1 MKKKLVSLL
10 ACIMVIALVFAGCGG
25 RGGDSNVDPT
35 EAPDTNNEDPVDE
48 GNSNG
53 EEIELVMWSIAT
65 ESDAFHNAYTKAI
78 ADFEAANPGVKIKH
92 ETFENQSY
100 KTTIA
105 TSVTGNDL
113 PDIFYTWGGGFSA
126 PFVDSGNVLAL
137 DEYFTDEYKS
147 QINDA
152 ALTYQTYN
160 GKVYGVTYTTPI
172 SSLFYNK
179 KIFEQNGVEAPTTFD
194 ELVEVCQK
202 LKANGVTP
210 IGISAKD
217 TWVLAMTHDNLV
229 LKSVGHDKVV
239 STLTRSGGTYEGS
252 DFVQASANFRKLVE
266 IGAFVDGA
274 AGMTNDEA
282 SAEFYAGRVA
292 MFVTGSWMAG
302 SIQQDAEN
310 PEDFDAVPYPV
321 AGSNA
326 AGTDFM
332 GGAADTLMVSKS
344 SKDPELAAKAAIEM
358 ARSISKYSYLD
369 GAGLPV
375 WEVNYDDSNVNPL
388 TRKLASFVEGA
399 TSFTLWFDT
408 LMEPE
413 YKDTYLNLL
422 EQLYFGQ
429 ITPEDFVNGMKE
441 NLGKDVN

>member
-10 ACIMVIALVFAGCGG
+10 ACIMMIALVVTGCGG
-25 RGGDSNVDPT
+25 KDGDGNADPT
-35 EAPDTNNEDPVDE
+35 DKPEATDE
-48 GNSNG
+48 GQTDDG
-53 EEIELVMWSIAT
+53 KGADKEIELTLWSIAT
-65 ESDAFHNAYTKAI
+65 ESDAFHNAYNKAI

-92 ETFENQSY
+92 ETFANESY

-126 PFVDSGNVLAL
+126 PFVDSGNVLPL

-147 QINDA
+147 QINPA

-172 SSLFYNK
+172 STLFYNK
-179 KIFEQNGVEAPTTFD
+179 KIFEENGLKAPTTFD
-194 ELVEVCQK
+194 ELVNVCEK
-202 LKANGVTP
+202 LKANGITP

-217 TWVLAMTHDNLV
+217 TWVLAMTHDNLA
-229 LKSVGHDKVV
+229 LKSAGHEKTVKAL
-239 STLTRSGGTYEGS
+239 TLQGQSYDDP
-252 DFVQASANFRKLVE
+252 DFLKAADSFKKLVD
-266 IGAFVDGA
+266 IGAFIEGA

-302 SIQQDAEN
+302 SIQTDAEN
-310 PEDFDAVPYPV
+310 PADFDAVPYPV
-321 AGSNA
+321 LGSNA
-326 AGTDFM
+326 AATDFM
-332 GGAADTLMVSKS
+332 GGAADTFMVSKS
-344 SKDPELAAKAAIEM
+344 SKDPDLAAKAAIEL

-375 WEVNYDDSNVNPL
+375 WEVDYDDSAVNQL
-388 TRKLASFVEGA
+388 TRKLAEFVKGA

-408 LMEPE
+408 LMESE
-413 YKDTYLNLL
+413 YKEPYLDLL
-422 EQLYFGQ
+422 QQLYFGQ
-429 ITPEDFVNGMKE
+429 ITPENFVKGMAE
-441 NLGKDVN
+441 NLEK

>member
-1 MKKKLVSLL
+1 MKKKLASLL
-10 ACIMVIALVFAGCGG
+10 ACVMMIVLIVTGCGG
-25 RGGDSNVDPT
+25 KGGEGNVEPT
-35 EAPDTNNEDPVDE
+35 KAPDTANDDQ
-48 GNSNG
+48 GDKG
-53 EEIELVMWSIAT
+53 TGTKDIELTLWSIST
-65 ESDAFHNAYTKAI
+65 ESDAFHNSYTKAI

-126 PFVDSGNVLAL
+126 PFIDSGNVLAL

-172 SSLFYNK
+172 STLFYNK
-179 KIFEQNGVEAPTTFD
+179 KIFAENSVEPPTTFD
-194 ELVEVCQK
+194 ELVDVCEK
-202 LKANGVTP
+202 LKANGITP

-229 LKSVGHDKVV
+229 LKSAGHDKVV
-239 STLTRSGGTYEGS
+239 SALTGGGQSYNDP
-252 DFVQASANFRKLVE
+252 DFIKAAANFKKLVD
-266 IGAFVDGA
+266 IGAFVEGA
-274 AGMTNDEA
+274 AGMSNDEA

-302 SIQQDAEN
+302 SIQSDPEN

-321 AGSNA
+321 AGNNA
-326 AGTDFM
+326 AATDFM

-344 SKDPELAAKAAIEM
+344 SKDPELAAKAAIEL

-375 WEVNYDDSNVNPL
+375 WEVDYDDSEVNPL

-408 LMEPE
+408 LMESE
-413 YKDTYLNLL
+413 YKDPYLNLL
-422 EQLYFGQ
+422 QELYFGQ
-429 ITPEDFVNGMKE
+429 ITPEQFAERMDE
-441 NLGKDVN
+441 NLN

>member
-1 MKKKLVSLL
+1 MKKKLAIFL
-10 ACIMVIALVFAGCGG
+10 ACFMALALVFTGCSGKDEGG
-25 RGGDSNVDPT
+25 NVEPT
-35 EAPDTNNEDPVDE
+35 ESPGATDKGNANDE
-48 GNSNG
+48 GKGAN
-53 EEIELVMWSIAT
+53 EEIELILWSIST
-65 ESDAFHNAYTKAI
+65 ESDAFHNAYTQAI
-78 ADFEAANPGVKIKH
+78 KDFEAANPGVKIKH

-105 TSVTGNDL
+105 TSVAGNDL

-147 QINDA
+147 QINEA

-172 SSLFYNK
+172 STLFYNK
-179 KIFEQNGVEAPTTFD
+179 KIFAENGVEPPTTFD
-194 ELVEVCQK
+194 ELVEVCEK

-229 LKSVGHDKVV
+229 LKSAGHEKTV
-239 STLTRSGGTYEGS
+239 SALTRTGQSYDDP
-252 DFVQASANFRKLVE
+252 DFLKAAESFKKLVDM
-266 IGAFVDGA
+266 GAFVDGA
-274 AGMTNDEA
+274 AGRTNDEA

-310 PEDFDAVPYPV
+310 PEDFDAVPYPLL
-321 AGSNA
+321 GDKA
-326 AGTDFM
+326 AATDFM

-344 SKDPELAAKAAIEM
+344 SKHPELAAKAAIEL

-375 WEVNYDDSNVNPL
+375 WEVDYDDSSVNPL
-388 TRKLASFVEGA
+388 TRKLAGFVEGA

-413 YKDTYLNLL
+413 YKDPYLDMLQ
-422 EQLYFGQ
+422 QLYFGELS
-429 ITPEDFVNGMKE
+429 PEGFVKGMAE
-441 NLGKDVN
+441 NLEK